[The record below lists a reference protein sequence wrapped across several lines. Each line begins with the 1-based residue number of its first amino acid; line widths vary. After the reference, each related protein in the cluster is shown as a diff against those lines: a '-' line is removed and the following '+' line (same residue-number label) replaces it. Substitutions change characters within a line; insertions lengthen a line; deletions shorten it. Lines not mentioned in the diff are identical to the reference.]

1 MAGRIRIEREGSIG
15 WLIFDHAERRNAVS
29 TDMWGQLPHAAREL
43 DEDADVRVVVMRGAG
58 DVAFVSGADISE
70 FETRRTGD
78 AADRYEQDN
87 GRAFLALARIEKPVL
102 AMIHGFCV
110 GGGVALSLAA
120 DIRYA
125 AADAVFAI
133 PAARLGIGYAPGG
146 IESLIQVVGFSA
158 AKEIFFSARRFTAE
172 EALHMGLV
180 SRVVPKDALE
190 DLVRETAS
198 QIAANAPLT
207 LRSVKRT
214 VAELSKDPR
223 QRDHTAMEAGVRTC
237 MESDDYREGMRAFL
251 EKRRPAF
258 RGR

>member
-102 AMIHGFCV
+102 AMLHGFCV

-125 AADAVFAI
+125 ADDAVFAI

-190 DLVRETAS
+190 DLVRETAA

-223 QRDHTAMEAGVRTC
+223 QRDHTAMEAGVRAC